1 MINYKQLLTD
11 FGSIAYHHEQIRS
24 FGFGDLP
31 QITNDIETDQE
42 PLYTKM
48 YIVPGPI
55 TFNQN
60 QITYQLNLI
69 ILDKINNDLSNLS
82 EVMSDTLEIQKDLW
96 TILYQSYTE
105 QYGNFSWNILPQDY
119 PTVTPF
125 LESYETILGGWTM
138 ALNVYIPFDYN
149 RCTPPVIDNYGFPQD
164 EPFKSYKLIINDLLE
179 FSRLHEQVHSYGF
192 GDTQQLT
199 NDIIT
204 KQEPLYPRLYIN
216 PDISKFKSG
225 QIEYSFNVYIIDKLT
240 IDLSNQ
246 QDVLSDTLEIAKD
259 LYAKLYLSDFE
270 AEWDAQLQ
278 PFYEVTETGVSGW
291 ILNVTSKQKSD
302 YNRCVLPTTS
312 FSNGITW
319 EELMN
324 LWKLEAQRWAEVKND
339 NI

>member
-199 NDIIT
+199 SDIIT
-204 KQEPLYPRLYIN
+204 R
-216 PDISKFKSG
+216 
-225 QIEYSFNVYIIDKLT
+225 
-240 IDLSNQ
+240 
-246 QDVLSDTLEIAKD
+246 
-259 LYAKLYLSDFE
+259 
-270 AEWDAQLQ
+270 
-278 PFYEVTETGVSGW
+278 
-291 ILNVTSKQKSD
+291 
-302 YNRCVLPTTS
+302 
-312 FSNGITW
+312 
-319 EELMN
+319 
-324 LWKLEAQRWAEVKND
+324 
-339 NI
+339 

>member
-31 QITNDIETDQE
+31 QITNDILTDQE
-42 PLYTKM
+42 PLYTRM
-48 YIVPGPI
+48 YIVPGNI
-55 TFNQN
+55 VFNQN
-60 QITYQLNLI
+60 QLTYQLSLI

-82 EVMSDTLEIQKDLW
+82 DVMSDTLEIQKDLW

-105 QYGNFSWNILPQDY
+105 QFGNFSWNLLPQDF

-125 LESYETILGGWTM
+125 LERFETILGGWTM
-138 ALNVYIPFDYN
+138 GLSVIIPFDYN
-149 RCTPPVIDNYGFPQD
+149 KCTPPVYGDYNFPQD
-164 EPFKSYKLIINDLLE
+164 QEFKSYKLILQNLQL
-179 FSRLHEQVHSYGF
+179 FGQYHEQIHSYGF
-192 GDTQQLT
+192 GDIQQLT

-204 KQEPLYPRLYIN
+204 RQEPLYPRLYIN
-216 PDISKFKSG
+216 SDIAKFKSG
-225 QIEYSFNVYIIDKLT
+225 QIEYSFNVYIIDKLS

-259 LYAKLYLSDFE
+259 LFAKLYLSDYS
-270 AEWDAQLQ
+270 AEWNAQLQ
-278 PFYEVTETGVSGW
+278 PFFERTETGVGGW
-291 ILNVTSKQKSD
+291 LLTMTSLQKSD

-324 LWKLEAQRWAEVKND
+324 LWRLEAQRWDQIKND